1 MRMVPQIVAPE
12 RDTGFTGNPD
22 NPVGEDRVALTVVV
36 PEHEGDV
43 MCRGVPTATSLRG
56 TMRGLEILV
65 LVNLSSRRG
74 IDTCDHSNP
83 QTSS

>member
-1 MRMVPQIVAPE
+1 
-12 RDTGFTGNPD
+12 
-22 NPVGEDRVALTVVV
+22 
-36 PEHEGDV
+36 

-56 TMRGLEILV
+56 TMRELEILV